1 MRQNGRTANG
11 RTIGVQGAG
20 CRVQGTNASA
30 VVSLHPA
37 PSTLHPA
44 RFNEWH
50 RDRRAVG
57 GFFEEIPAFVVIVLS
72 VSLFLVAAYTT
83 YGRLGQDRELSSLQD
98 ECRRL
103 CRAFRGYDAVLEKG
117 QSSLEPNSGVFE
129 AGKLDALDYSTL
141 QGALNSPH
149 LYNLTV
155 RDLLTG
161 QNWSFGCALA
171 SGAAMKVTV
180 SSAAVVA
187 NGNGGH
193 DPARIE
199 VVMWE

>member
-1 MRQNGRTANG
+1 MGNEQGRLPDGGQRTAYCG
-11 RTIGVQGAG
+11 QRTTPV
-20 CRVQGTNASA
+20 RRPLSA
-30 VVSLHPA
+30 ERPFVF
-37 PSTLHPA
+37 
-44 RFNEWH
+44 R
-50 RDRRAVG
+50 RDRRAIG
-57 GFFEEIPAFVVIVLS
+57 GFFEEIPAFVVVVLS

-83 YGRLGQDRELSSLQD
+83 LGRLGQDRELSSLQD
-98 ECRRL
+98 ECQRL
-103 CRAFRGYDAVLEKG
+103 CRAFRGYEAVLEKG
-117 QSSLEPNSGVFE
+117 QISMEPESGVFE

-161 QNWSFGCALA
+161 QNWSFGCGLPA
-171 SGAAMKVTV
+171 GAAMKVEV

-193 DPARIE
+193 DPARIG